1 MFRLIYLP
9 NTYVSFEYPLL
20 LSDGTIGSLTIRLHT
35 RNWQYNHEIL
45 SNYNCFNPTV
55 FDWLIAR
62 IEAEFP
68 EAYQRFL
75 VNGRLILFTIHTFT
89 NPVRPYTSNS
99 SQ

>member
-1 MFRLIYLP
+1 MFRLIHLP
-9 NTYVSFEYPLL
+9 NAYVTFEYPLP
-20 LSDGTIGSLTIRLHT
+20 LSDGTIGSLTIRLHA
-35 RNWQYNHEIL
+35 RNWRYNHEIL

-55 FDWLIAR
+55 FNWLIAR

-75 VNGRLILFTIHTFT
+75 VNGHLVLFAIDTYTT
-89 NPVRPYTSNS
+89 SVRPYTSNS